1 MKFVYLNNVQKIFC
15 VVVWILFFV
24 ILLTLAFWTTIPPL
38 SFNTICICINFS
50 IAPILIVIL
59 RRTSSISNSF
69 VNEREDTSFIIFFS
83 TVSFASY
90 KSKETTFASLSYS
103 LIIRFITFIEW
114 KLFYLLASFQSI
126 DLFLLEQDSTLL
138 DPLSSHSTG
147 QNNESLLEENNCRML
162 QWLKI
167 RSIFLFIFLFISS
180 WINHPTTNNYH
191 RRISMG
197 IRNH

>member
-1 MKFVYLNNVQKIFC
+1 MNGKTHLS
-15 VVVWILFFV
+15 LFSF
-24 ILLTLAFWTTIPPL
+24 PPL
-38 SFNTICICINFS
+38 VLH
-50 IAPILIVIL
+50 PIKGRKPLLHHYLIV
-59 RRTSSISNSF
+59 
-69 VNEREDTSFIIFFS
+69 
-83 TVSFASY
+83 
-90 KSKETTFASLSYS
+90 SLSY
-103 LIIRFITFIEW
+103 IIRFITFIER

>member
-1 MKFVYLNNVQKIFC
+1 M
-15 VVVWILFFV
+15 
-24 ILLTLAFWTTIPPL
+24 LTLAFWTTIPPL

-50 IAPILIVIL
+50 IAPILIFIL
-59 RRTSSISNSF
+59 RRTRSISNSF

-90 KSKETTFASLSYS
+90 KRKEITFASLSYS
-103 LIIRFITFIEW
+103 HTEIRFITFIEW

-138 DPLSSHSTG
+138 DHLSSHSTG

-167 RSIFLFIFLFISS
+167 RSTLFKCTFPIF
-180 WINHPTTNNYH
+180 
-191 RRISMG
+191 
-197 IRNH
+197 